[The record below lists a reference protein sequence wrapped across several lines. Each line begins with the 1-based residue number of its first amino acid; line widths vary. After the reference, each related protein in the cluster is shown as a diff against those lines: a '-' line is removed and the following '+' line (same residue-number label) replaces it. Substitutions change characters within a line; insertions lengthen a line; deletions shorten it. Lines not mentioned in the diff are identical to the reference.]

1 MRIIICA
8 AGTGGHINPAIAI
21 ANKIKEK
28 EPNSKIVFI
37 GTNRGLENDL
47 VPRAGYEL
55 KTIEAYGLKKEIS
68 IRNIIHIIKTIKSSK
83 DVKKI
88 IDEFKP
94 DLVLGTGGY
103 ICGPVISSAI
113 SRKIPTVLHESNAYP
128 GRAVKMFAKDV
139 NLLLT
144 GFQETKNRLK
154 DCKKIVVTG
163 TPTKIKKVRIDENRK
178 KEILKEFGIK
188 NDLPIVLIFGGSQGA
203 KAINDAVFNLIIKK
217 LNKDYQIIWVAGTK
231 QYDIIKE
238 SFEKENIYINHL
250 TNVKVL
256 PYIYNMEEIMNISDL
271 LVARSGAMTITEV
284 SIVGKPAIF
293 IPLPS
298 KSANRQEDNA
308 RVLEKIGAA
317 KIILNKDLNEEKL
330 SLEINDIIFNKSEL
344 EEMGNL
350 ANRFAPSN
358 VEEKIYLEI
367 KKMLEELKNNN
378 DR

>member
-1 MRIIICA
+1 MRVIISA

-28 EPNSKIVFI
+28 EPDSKIIFI

-55 KTIEAYGLKKEIS
+55 KTVEAYGLKKEFS
-68 IRNIIHIIKTIKSSK
+68 LTNLIHIIKTLRSSK

-103 ICGPVISSAI
+103 ICGPVFNAAI
-113 SRKIPTVLHESNAYP
+113 SKKVPTVLHESNAYP
-128 GRAVKMFAKDV
+128 GRAVKMFAKDAD
-139 NLLLT
+139 LILT
-144 GFQETKNRLK
+144 GFEEAKNRLPEG
-154 DCKKIVVTG
+154 KKVVVTG
-163 TPTKIKKVRIDENRK
+163 TPTKIRKVDIDNNRK
-178 KEILKEFGIK
+178 KEILRELGIK

-203 KAINDAVFNLIIKK
+203 KAINDAVFDMIIKK
-217 LNKDYQIIWVAGTK
+217 LNKEYQIIWAAGAK
-231 QYDIIKE
+231 QYDVIKE
-238 SFEKENIYINHL
+238 NFEKQNIYVNHL
-250 TNVKVL
+250 TNVKIL
-256 PYIYNMEEIMNISDL
+256 PYIYNMEEMMNISDL

-284 SIVGKPAIF
+284 AIVGKPAIF

-317 KIILNKDLNEEKL
+317 KVILNKDVTGERLAEE
-330 SLEINDIIFNKSEL
+330 IDDIIFKESEL
-344 EEMGNL
+344 EEMGRL
-350 ANRFAPSN
+350 ANRLAPSD
-358 VEEKIYLEI
+358 VEEKIYNEI
-367 KKMLEELKNNN
+367 KIILENYGRKE
-378 DR
+378 